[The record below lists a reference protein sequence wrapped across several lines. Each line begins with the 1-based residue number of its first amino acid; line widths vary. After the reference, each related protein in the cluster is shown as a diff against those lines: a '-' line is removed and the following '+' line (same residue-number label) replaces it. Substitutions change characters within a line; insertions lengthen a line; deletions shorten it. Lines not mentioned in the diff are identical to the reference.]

1 MLEVLVFCTY
11 RNLPLGKSRKRKE
24 RCPRVTL
31 RSYNRFSSSGSSF
44 ASSPAEVLMVRLL
57 IIVRIDALCVVP
69 ESSTTLAS
77 LAMNTIG
84 TCTSRSDGLGAS
96 FKPGEHY

>member
-1 MLEVLVFCTY
+1 MLEVLVFVLTGTY
-11 RNLPLGKSRKRKE
+11 LSANPANAK
-24 RCPRVTL
+24 PRVTL

-44 ASSPAEVLMVRLL
+44 ASSPAELLMVRLL

>member
-1 MLEVLVFCTY
+1 MLEVLVFVLTGTY
-11 RNLPLGKSRKRKE
+11 LSANPVNAKIE
-24 RCPRVTL
+24 CPRVKL

-44 ASSPAEVLMVRLL
+44 ASSPAELLMVRLL